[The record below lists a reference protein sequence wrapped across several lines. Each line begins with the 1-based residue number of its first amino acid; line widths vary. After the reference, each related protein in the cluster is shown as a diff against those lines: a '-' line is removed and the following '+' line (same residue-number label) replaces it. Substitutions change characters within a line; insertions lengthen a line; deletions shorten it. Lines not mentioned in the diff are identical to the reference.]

1 MGTRTKYAAAF
12 AIISIIAEI
21 ALLTAGMEIPE
32 DTPLLA
38 LFVLALAPPLAARA
52 AGLWRRTTVVRLWLA
67 TAALTVAGSVAFGT
81 VTGLLAPLL
90 IRPMAGYVAA
100 WMVTRT
106 DAARLRQPEF
116 ERR

>member
-1 MGTRTKYAAAF
+1 MGARTKYAAAF

-100 WMVTRT
+100 WLVTRT